1 MDAATGYDV
10 YVGTVITGVSWYST
24 VKTTVDSSGGLKAA
38 DMFTVRIPLDADF
51 GGKSYVPPREYPAA
65 DPAAAFTLRSGDIII
80 KGAVTLNNPR
90 PADILASSTEAFTI
104 MGVTD
109 NRRAPNAQHW
119 KVTGA

>member
-1 MDAATGYDV
+1 MDADTGYDA
-10 YVGTVITGVSWYST
+10 YHGTVITGISWYGAT
-24 VKTTVDSSGGLKAA
+24 KTAVDSSGGLKAA
-38 DMFTVRIPLDADF
+38 DVFTVRIPLDADF
-51 GGKSYVPPREYPAA
+51 GGKNYVNPKEYPSA
-65 DPAAAFTLRSGDIII
+65 DPDAVFTLRSGDIII